1 MLNYKI
7 FIQIELVHENPHTY
21 YTINYIYYKVNTDL
35 QLLNA
40 YKPNLPVHQ
49 VICMEF
55 WFSFLGFPGSL
66 W

>member
-55 WFSFLGFPGSL
+55 
-66 W
+66 